1 MDDLLRFW
9 FGSADLTATPAPDL
23 QTRWFRVDPA
33 FDEELRA
40 RFGALLDAPV
50 EDWATGPA
58 GALAAV
64 LVLDQLP
71 RNLHRGHARAFAS
84 DARARAVA
92 DRAIAAGWDAA
103 LGVTQRVFLYLP
115 FEHAEDPAL
124 QERSIALFR
133 ALGDP
138 FFLSFAEQHQA
149 TIARFGRFPARNK
162 ALGRVDTPD
171 EAA

>member
-71 RNLHRGHARAFAS
+71 RNLHRGHARA
-84 DARARAVA
+84 
-92 DRAIAAGWDAA
+92 
-103 LGVTQRVFLYLP
+103 
-115 FEHAEDPAL
+115 
-124 QERSIALFR
+124 
-133 ALGDP
+133 
-138 FFLSFAEQHQA
+138 
-149 TIARFGRFPARNK
+149 
-162 ALGRVDTPD
+162 
-171 EAA
+171 